1 MTYEE
6 VYDTI
11 AATSTKECNVVITT
25 KDSGKQYKQNLYI
38 SSANRVKIRGYNNHM
53 IAGYNVTPTMTEKW
67 ESIRVVKKRAKKPS

>member
-6 VYDTI
+6 VYNTI
-11 AATSTKECNVVITT
+11 ASTSTKECNVVITT

>member
-67 ESIRVVKKRAKKPS
+67 ESIRVVKKRAKKSS